1 MARRYSRNE
10 AMDQHITNI
19 IRKRQTEKPHL
30 LPQVAFSTI
39 DKDRF
44 AKGRKIDYSHWMSL
58 DYDFCDRTVRAG
70 A

>member
-1 MARRYSRNE
+1 
-10 AMDQHITNI
+10 MDQHITNI

-44 AKGRKIDYSHWMSL
+44 AIGRNIDNCSVKYLHWMSL
-58 DYDFCDRTVRAG
+58 DYGFSDRTLRAR